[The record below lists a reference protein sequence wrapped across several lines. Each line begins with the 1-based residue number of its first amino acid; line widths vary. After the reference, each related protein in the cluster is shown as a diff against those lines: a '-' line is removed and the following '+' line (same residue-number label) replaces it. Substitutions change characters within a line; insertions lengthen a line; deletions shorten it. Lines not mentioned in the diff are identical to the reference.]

1 MDRINVFK
9 GGGHLSAAMLLG
21 IVGGSGLAHTV
32 AADPRPVRGFGPARK
47 PDAGTPS
54 DALQAEIAAWNAA
67 VEAKK
72 RAKKGA

>member
-9 GGGHLSAAMLLG
+9 GSGHLSAAMLLA
-21 IVGGSGLAHTV
+21 IVAGSGPAYTA

-47 PDAGTPS
+47 PDASTPS
-54 DALQAEIAAWNAA
+54 DALKAEMAAWNAA

-72 RAKKGA
+72 RAKKGV